1 MAVVLERTIKNTKIR
16 IHDDYFRNTTPEQ
29 IQRILERVVSRAKAG
44 LVAASE
50 EERT

>member
-16 IHDDYFRNTTPEQ
+16 IHDDYFRDTTPEQ
-29 IQRILERVVSRAKAG
+29 IVSRAKAG